1 MLFIKF
7 IFLFIIITKNVLSE
21 ENFCKIFDITKI
33 NHDLI
38 QCNNNDL
45 LFGYFEF
52 SSKKSNHLFIKI
64 KKYNIEVIKEYRKIF
79 IKYLNNYCIKE
90 KQIRIKNITNFNKI
104 KKIFN
109 TEVIVTCNLKK

>member
-52 SSKKSNHLFIKI
+52 PSQESNFLIVKI
-64 KKYNIEVIKEYRKIF
+64 KKYNIEVIKEHRKIF
-79 IKYLNNYCIKE
+79 EEYIENYCIKE
-90 KQIRIKNITNFNKI
+90 KDIRIKNITNYNKI

-109 TEVIVTCNLKK
+109 TEVIVTCYLKK